1 MSGCRQIIL
10 RSLLGLMIGLMGLPL
25 SGHAV
30 SADQDSLEEDTPQ
43 TAQPREEVPAKPRRQ
58 KALLYPEEANEAS
71 QKTEAV
77 AEPQENAEQVTDE
90 AIQTDKEA
98 PFETLD
104 AQDEDKKYV
113 LQKGDRVDVK
123 VFPDDEYI
131 RGGEQNVSEE
141 GNVRITTA
149 GKVQVAGMTILTAEA
164 EINKILQD
172 YFVDPE
178 VSIEVLGSEEK
189 SFVILG
195 EVQKPG
201 TYPMPVG
208 KFRFT
213 LMEAI
218 AIAGGFSEIA
228 NIKRIT
234 VTRKTPDGENVRISA
249 NAEEIIQ
256 GNEEDVNL
264 QPDDIVH
271 VKESFF

>member
-1 MSGCRQIIL
+1 MGI
-10 RSLLGLMIGLMGLPL
+10 IGLMLWFL
-25 SGHAV
+25 GHADTGF
-30 SADQDSLEEDTPQ
+30 ALRIDQDFQ
-43 TAQPREEVPAKPRRQ
+43 QPDEQAEGAVAEEEVLSA
-58 KALLYPEEANEAS
+58 ADVADAAG
-71 QKTEAV
+71 KTEAV
-77 AEPQENAEQVTDE
+77 PAPAEKPQDQPAVVQTEN
-90 AIQTDKEA
+90 
-98 PFETLD
+98 ETSFSTTGT
-104 AQDEDKKYV
+104 DEDKKYV

-123 VFPDDEYI
+123 VFPDDEYV
-131 RGGEQNVSEE
+131 RGGEQNISEE

-172 YFVDPE
+172 YFVEPE
-178 VSIEVLGSEEK
+178 ASIEVLDSEEK
-189 SFVILG
+189 SIVILG

-218 AIAGGFSEIA
+218 AMAGGFSEIA

-234 VTRKTPDGENVRISA
+234 VTRKAPDGENLRISA

-256 GNEEDVNL
+256 GTEEDVNL
-264 QPDDIVH
+264 QPDDIIH